1 MVLPIVLIIAAYL
14 LGSIAFGW
22 VMVKILVRVDLRKVG
37 SHATGGTNAF
47 REIKQHMS
55 TQKAFLWALVAGVL
69 DILKAF
75 IPTRLAI
82 WKWPNAHWLHLLVGG
97 AAIAGHTFPFW
108 LKSKGGKAVSPSAGV
123 LFALASKVPALWRV
137 FGLAISVFIAGIIGS
152 KGIVSVGSMS
162 GSIAAAAYSTKLT
175 RQGKIPKPYGWGLV
189 LAVLYILIM
198 HRENV
203 GRLLRGK
210 EKSILSR

>member
-1 MVLPIVLIIAAYL
+1 MLFAIAYL
-14 LGSIAFGW
+14 LGSITFGW
-22 VMVKILVRVDLRKVG
+22 LVVKTRVGVDLREVG

-47 REIKQHMS
+47 RELKNHMS
-55 TQKAFLWALVAGVL
+55 TQKALFWAVVAGAL

-137 FGLAISVFIAGIIGS
+137 FVLAISVFIAGIIGS
-152 KGIVSVGSMS
+152 RGRVSVGSMS
-162 GSIAAAAYSTKLT
+162 GSAAAAAYSAKLAQ
-175 RQGKIPKPYGWGLV
+175 QGKIPKPYGWGLA

-198 HRENV
+198 HRENI

-210 EKSILSR
+210 EKSILSK